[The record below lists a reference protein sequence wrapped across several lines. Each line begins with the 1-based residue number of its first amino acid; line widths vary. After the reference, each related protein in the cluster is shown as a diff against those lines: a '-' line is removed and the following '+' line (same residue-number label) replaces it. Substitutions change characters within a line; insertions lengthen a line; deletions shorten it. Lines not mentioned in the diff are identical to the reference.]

1 MILKQNIILTI
12 AIFQQNTS
20 KKYTNRLKIY
30 TNRLKIYTNKFKLS
44 HKMKI
49 I

>member
-20 KKYTNRLKIY
+20 RKY